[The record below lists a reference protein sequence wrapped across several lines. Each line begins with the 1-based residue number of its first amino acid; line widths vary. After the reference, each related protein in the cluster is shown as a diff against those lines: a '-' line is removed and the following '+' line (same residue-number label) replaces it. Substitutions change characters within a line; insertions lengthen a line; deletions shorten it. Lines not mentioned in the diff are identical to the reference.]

1 MNKPLIVE
9 QCRELVGG
17 YDVQSLKL
25 FNKHLVEFK
34 HDTEPL
40 LMLLEDK
47 FLEIQIRLD
56 DLVSSTLVDKV
67 NYMFAIFRN
76 NIHEY
81 KRVYREE
88 QRFCPDI
95 ELMDNIKYTR
105 RRRKK
110 KTFMDILEG
119 K

>member
-1 MNKPLIVE
+1 
-9 QCRELVGG
+9 
-17 YDVQSLKL
+17 
-25 FNKHLVEFK
+25 
-34 HDTEPL
+34 
-40 LMLLEDK
+40 MLLDDK

-56 DLVSSTLVDKV
+56 DLVSSTLIDKV

-81 KRVYREE
+81 KRIYKEE

-95 ELMDNIKYTR
+95 EIMDNIKYSR

-110 KTFMDILEG
+110 KTFIDILEG